1 MRLSWPV
8 VRTRLITI
16 GAETRD
22 EKFRDEKKS
31 GKKKP
36 GRKLGTGASPAQGRS
51 LIPEPELRVAVIKVP
66 VKQTV
71 KKDSTA

>member
-1 MRLSWPV
+1 MRTLL
-8 VRTRLITI
+8 RI
-16 GAETRD
+16 GAEI
-22 EKFRDEKKS
+22 RDEKKS

-36 GRKLGTGASPAQGRS
+36 GRKLGTGVSPAQGRS

-71 KKDSTA
+71 KKDSTV

>member
-1 MRLSWPV
+1 MRLSWPG
-8 VRTRLITI
+8 VRTLLRI
-16 GAETRD
+16 GAEIRD

-36 GRKLGTGASPAQGRS
+36 GRKLGTGVSPAQGRS

>member
-1 MRLSWPV
+1 MRLSWPG
-8 VRTRLITI
+8 VRTRLRI

-36 GRKLGTGASPAQGRS
+36 GRKLGTGVSPAQGRS
-51 LIPEPELRVAVIKVP
+51 LIPEPELRVTVIKVP

-71 KKDSTA
+71 KKDSTV